1 MRVLLP
7 GLLFLVLLLCGC
19 PAEESVTDDLT
30 SARKAYT
37 IGHFSEAERIYQH
50 YLQEKPEGEH
60 RQEAWN
66 RIIEISLSIYG
77 DYEKAASLLDSM
89 YFEYGEDPE
98 LAWNLL
104 NRLAEVYESMRNW
117 DEAIKVWRRALNS
130 PGLTQERMGTA
141 YQRIAKIYGYQRNY
155 TMAQEALAAC
165 EKQASDPDIKA
176 VCLYQSAQT
185 LEFLLQSTQAQM
197 PGGDDEKEASSDI
210 TAIQENIKSILAR
223 INDLDGVD
231 EERRAM
237 ATFLLADIMEAQG
250 KRKDALQLF
259 QSIQETYPNPKV
271 VEARIEHLTTK

>member
-1 MRVLLP
+1 MRALLP
-7 GLLFLVLLLCGC
+7 GFLILVLLLWGC
-19 PAEESVTDDLT
+19 PAEESVTDDLA

-50 YLQEKPEGEH
+50 YLQDKPEGEH
-60 RQEAWN
+60 RKEAWN

-77 DYEKAASLLDSM
+77 DYEKAANLLDSM
-89 YFEYGEDPE
+89 YFEYGDDPE
-98 LAWNLL
+98 QAWKLL
-104 NRLAEVYESMRNW
+104 NRLAEVYESMRDW
-117 DEAIKVWRRALNS
+117 DDAIKVWRRALNS

-141 YQRIAKIYGYQRNY
+141 YQRIAKIYSYQRNY

-176 VCLYQSAQT
+176 ACLYQSAQT
-185 LEFLLQSTQAQM
+185 LEFMLQSTQAQM
-197 PGGDDEKEASSDI
+197 TGGTDEKEESSDI

-223 INDLDGVD
+223 IDGLDGVD

-271 VEARIEHLTTK
+271 VEARIEHLTKK

>member
-1 MRVLLP
+1 MRALLP
-7 GLLFLVLLLCGC
+7 GLLILVLLLWGC
-19 PAEESVTDDLT
+19 PAEESGTDDLV

-50 YLQEKPEGEH
+50 YLQDKPEGKH
-60 RQEAWN
+60 RHEAWN

-89 YFEYGEDPE
+89 YFEYGDDPE
-98 LAWNLL
+98 QGWLLL
-104 NRLAEVYESMRNW
+104 NRLADVYESMRNW
-117 DEAIKVWRRALNS
+117 DDAVKVWRRALDS
-130 PGLTQERMGTA
+130 PGLTEERMGLA
-141 YQRIAKIYGYQRNY
+141 YQRIAKIYSYQRDY
-155 TMAQEALAAC
+155 AMAQEALAAC
-165 EKQASDPDIKA
+165 EKQATDPDIKA

-185 LEFLLQSTQAQM
+185 LEFMLQSTQAQL
-197 PGGDDEKEASSDI
+197 PGGADKNEQSSDI
-210 TAIQENIKSILAR
+210 IAIQENIKSILAR

-237 ATFLLADIMEAQG
+237 ATFLLADILEAQG

-271 VEARIEHLTTK
+271 IESRIEYLIKK